1 MRVDVLTLFP
11 EMFPGVLGA
20 SIIKRALDKGVL
32 SVYIHN
38 IRDYADNKQRQAD
51 DYPFGGGAGMVMMA
65 QPVLDCLASVEA
77 GGRNARRVYLSPRG
91 RMLSSAVAQELAK
104 EERLILLAGH
114 YEGVDERALSRFEHL
129 SIGDYV
135 LTGGE
140 LPAMVLI
147 DCVARLLPGALGN
160 EASAMHESFSNGLLE
175 HPHYTRPANFR
186 GEAVPEVLLCGHHA
200 NIEAWRRERSLEL
213 TYRLRPE
220 LLDGSELNKK
230 DMAFLEGLERSRDD

>member
-1 MRVDVLTLFP
+1 MKIDVMTLFP
-11 EMFPGVLGA
+11 DMFPGVLGA
-20 SIIKRALDKGVL
+20 SIIKRAIEKGVL
-32 SVYIHN
+32 SVSVHN
-38 IRDYADNKQRQAD
+38 IRDFADNKQRQAD

-65 QPVLDCLASVEA
+65 QPIIDCLMDVE
-77 GGRNARRVYLSPRG
+77 GDGPNARRIYLSPRG
-91 RMLSSAVAQELAK
+91 RTLTSAVAHELAG

-160 EASAMHESFSNGLLE
+160 EESAVNESFSNGLIE
-175 HPHYTRPANFR
+175 HPHYTRPAELR
-186 GEAVPEVLLCGHHA
+186 GEAVPEVLLSGHHA
-200 NIEAWRRERSLEL
+200 NIETWRRERSLEL
-213 TYRLRPE
+213 TKALRPE
-220 LLDGSELNKK
+220 LLNGIELSKK
-230 DMAFLEGLERSRDD
+230 DKAFIDGLDSVEDN